1 MSTIHFTRAVL
12 RRGDGASS
20 LARFLAE
27 ASERIGR
34 GHQLV
39 WSLFGDHGRVRPF
52 LYRGL
57 GANASDGYLIY
68 SAAPPEDRH
77 GLWTLDRCDFTLP
90 DRLRTGDLVAWSL
103 RVNAVVKSGGKRHD
117 VAVRALRHWKAGAVP
132 EPRPSVEQLA
142 ADVVPQWLAHRLVGH
157 GLTCEPARMILE
169 AHRREHFLRNAG
181 DKERD
186 PHKQV
191 VVWMSDVAG
200 IGEVTDTGALQAA
213 VRAGIGGARGY
224 GCGMLLLRRA

>member
-12 RRGDGASS
+12 RRGAAASS
-20 LARFLAE
+20 LAGFLAE

-68 SAAPPEDRH
+68 SAVPPEDRH
-77 GLWTLDRCDFTLP
+77 GLWTLHRQDFTLP
-90 DRLRTGDLVAWSL
+90 DRLRAGDPVAWSL

-117 VAVRALRHWKAGAVP
+117 VAVRALRQRQDAPG
-132 EPRPSVEQLA
+132 PRPTVEDLA
-142 ADVVPQWLAHRLVGH
+142 ADAVPQWLAPRLARH
-157 GLTCEPARMILE
+157 GLASEPGRMTLE
-169 AHRREHFLRNAG
+169 AHRREHFLRRAG
-181 DKERD
+181 DGERD
-186 PHKQV
+186 PREQV

-200 IGEVTDTGALQAA
+200 VGEVTDPVTLRAALEE
-213 VRAGIGGARGY
+213 GIGGARGY